1 MHILLYGFLFIFCV
15 RACLKHA
22 LVLLCYY
29 LPFIALKKA
38 FVACI
43 VNTVFK
49 NTPAF
54 LLRDARKYSH
64 KIPYFYLLIGYSH
77 SKEVYGMF
85 SDIFFDFNVAFRN
98 KKRIRLPYFYFLMF
112 IFKYLAHIWD

>member
-1 MHILLYGFLFIFCV
+1 MFETRSSTFMLLSAIYCF
-15 RACLKHA
+15 
-22 LVLLCYY
+22 
-29 LPFIALKKA
+29 KKA

-64 KIPYFYLLIGYSH
+64 KIPYFYLLIGYSY

-85 SDIFFDFNVAFRN
+85 SDIFFDFNIAFRN
-98 KKRIRLPYFYFLMF
+98 KKRIFLPYFYFLMF
-112 IFKYLAHIWD
+112 VSCYLSHI